1 MNNFRFA
8 KIIAGV
14 GPTLAKET
22 VLSKIINMVDVF
34 RISLSGGFDDNNKKY
49 IDTIM
54 KLDNSKTILL
64 ETRGGDIRVKNVVD
78 IRVKD
83 KQIIELD
90 YSEYAQEHEK
100 KLFLDAPFLHELK
113 VGQQIKFQQSG
124 VTIKV
129 KSQQESG
136 LLAEVVQGGWI
147 IQFDRASFPGFDHA
161 IPFLGER
168 DKKDILR
175 GLEYGTHI
183 IACSLTKTKSD
194 IHELKQFLA
203 SKHADKVKVFAKIE
217 TKEALLH
224 FKEILDAA
232 DGVVL
237 MFDKIEKLMKETK
250 WTDETLI
257 QECKKIGKPVIVTFI
272 GKSDGKNYTL
282 LNETQTKKFC
292 AWGADAYMIDTMLQ
306 EDDPL
311 EVITQLAQS
320 LDTYELKV
328 QERELDHFYENNEFM
343 VRDYIIYNSYRT
355 TKELSVRAI
364 VSYSGN
370 GYSAARLSSLAPK
383 VPVIAFTKSDETYRY
398 LNMLRGVRGY
408 KISQSFSY
416 ENLKRVG
423 KEMIRIIFKGNISLD
438 DKVIIMQANELLSD
452 EKTGMINGLELYKFK
467 NI

>member
-8 KIIAGV
+8 KVIAGV

-22 VLSKIINMVDVF
+22 VLSKVINMVDVF
-34 RISLSGGFDDNNKKY
+34 RITLSGGFDDNNKKY

-64 ETRGGDIRVKNVVD
+64 ETRGADIRVKNVVD
-78 IRVKD
+78 IKVKE
-83 KQIIELD
+83 KQKIEID

-124 VTIKV
+124 VIIKI
-129 KSQQESG
+129 KSVEETGSI
-136 LLAEVVQGGWI
+136 AEVVQGGWI
-147 IQFDRASFPGFDHA
+147 IQFDRAQFPGYDNVL
-161 IPFLGER
+161 PFLGER

-183 IACSLTKTKSD
+183 IGCSLTRTKHD
-194 IHELKQFLA
+194 ILEMKQFLA
-203 SKHADKVKVFAKIE
+203 SKHADKVKVLAKIE
-217 TKEALLH
+217 TKEALVN
-224 FKEILDAA
+224 FKEILETA
-232 DGVVL
+232 DGIIL
-237 MFDKIEKLMKETK
+237 IFDKIEKLLKEMKL
-250 WTDETLI
+250 TDEMLI
-257 QECKKIGKPVIVTFI
+257 QECKKIGKPVVVTFV
-272 GKSDGKNYTL
+272 GKSDGKSYTL
-282 LNETQTKKFC
+282 LNETQIKKFC
-292 AWGADAYMIDTMLQ
+292 SRGADAYMIDTMLQ

-311 EVITQLAQS
+311 EVITQLTQS
-320 LDTYELKV
+320 LDTYELKIA
-328 QERELDHFYENNEFM
+328 EKELSHFYENNEFM
-343 VRDYIIYNSYRT
+343 VRDYIIYNACRT
-355 TKELSVRAI
+355 TKEVSVRAI

-370 GYSAARLSSLAPK
+370 GYSAARLSSLAPR
-383 VPVIAFTKSDETYRY
+383 VPVIDFTKTDETYRY

-438 DKVIIMQANELLSD
+438 DKVIIMQANESLGD